1 MTNPLV
7 KCKAGSPSSELFA
20 WQTYSKNSLMAQ
32 IASKAELRPYNNI
45 SKLKLLY
52 ESKITY

>member
-7 KCKAGSPSSELFA
+7 KCKAGSPSSELFD
-20 WQTYSKNSLMAQ
+20 WQIYSKNNLVAQ
-32 IASKAELRPYNNI
+32 IDLKVELKPYNNI
-45 SKLKLLY
+45 SKIKLLN